1 LNFLA
6 SLIDYGV
13 IGVLIFLS
21 VLVVTV
27 DIERFLYYRKIRL
40 SDWTSRKELELCLL
54 KHLHLVATAAS
65 NAPYIGLFGTVL
77 GIMLTFYQIGLTSA
91 VNAGEIMISLSLAL
105 KATAAGLVV
114 AIVSQVL
121 YNLRIKK
128 VKTLLLLW
136 DIENEKRS

>member
-1 LNFLA
+1 LNLLA

-27 DIERFLYYRKIRL
+27 DIERFLYYRKIKV
-40 SDWTSRKELELCLL
+40 SDWTSRKELELYLL
-54 KHLHLVATAAS
+54 KNLHLVATAAS

-77 GIMLTFYQIGLTSA
+77 GIMLTFYQIGLTSS

-114 AIVSQVL
+114 AIVSQIL

-136 DIENEKRS
+136 DIEHEKRN

>member
-1 LNFLA
+1 LNLLA

-27 DIERFLYYRKIRL
+27 DIERFLYYRKIKV
-40 SDWTSRKELELCLL
+40 SDWTSRKELELNLL

-65 NAPYIGLFGTVL
+65 NSPYIGLFGTVL
-77 GIMLTFYQIGLTSA
+77 GIMLTFYQIGLTSS